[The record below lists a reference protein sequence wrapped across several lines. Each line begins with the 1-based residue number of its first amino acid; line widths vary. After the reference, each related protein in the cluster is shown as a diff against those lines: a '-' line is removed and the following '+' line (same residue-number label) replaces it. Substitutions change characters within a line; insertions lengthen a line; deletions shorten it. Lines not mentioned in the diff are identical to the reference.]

1 VIQPLNG
8 RAQLDGLADLS
19 TRLTDPGDRE
29 TYATLISY
37 FHSLPPRDE
46 LFRLAE
52 LLGFLSLLGQ
62 RIPDAL
68 RESLEILRQQ
78 SQSAALYHQE
88 LDARLARL
96 PAEIAKGV
104 DPEELAEAM
113 SESFRQQ
120 IAAAG
125 LDDTARLLSAS
136 VAGLRMVSAELAA
149 SVRPLTNQYA
159 GIGTAISAELTRL
172 TYASAQL
179 RQHNA
184 DLVAQ
189 AAEER
194 WLWKIV
200 FCLATLCIGFVMGLS
215 FEKRSTANSIG
226 VIEAQMAEIQQKL
239 AAEAPRDGA
248 AIAQRRMRIGKT
260 DAQNRVK

>member
-8 RAQLDGLADLS
+8 AAVAEMKPDPLVSLAG
-19 TRLTDPGDRE
+19 RLTEPQDRE
-29 TYATLISY
+29 TYAALISY
-37 FHSLPPRDE
+37 VHSLPPGDE
-46 LFRLAE
+46 FRRLAE

-68 RESLEILRQQ
+68 RESLEAFRHQ
-78 SQSAALYHQE
+78 SQSAALYHQK
-88 LDARLARL
+88 LDERLARL
-96 PAEIAKGV
+96 PAEIAEGV

-120 IAAAG
+120 IAATG

-136 VAGLRMVSAELAA
+136 VAGLRTVSSELAT

-172 TYASAQL
+172 TNASAQL

-189 AAEER
+189 AAEAR
-194 WLWKIV
+194 WLWRIV
-200 FCLATLCIGFVMGLS
+200 FCLATLCIGFVVGLA
-215 FEKRSTANSIG
+215 FEKSSTASALADLNYQ
-226 VIEAQMAEIQQKL
+226 VTQVQQRL
-239 AAEAPRDGA
+239 AAPSPRTG
-248 AIAQRRMRIGKT
+248 R
-260 DAQNRVK
+260 

>member
-1 VIQPLNG
+1 MTQLLNG
-8 RAQLDGLADLS
+8 AAVAEMKPDPLVSLAG
-19 TRLTDPGDRE
+19 RLTEPQDRE
-29 TYATLISY
+29 TYAALISY
-37 FHSLPPRDE
+37 IHSLPPGDE
-46 LFRLAE
+46 FRRLAE

-68 RESLEILRQQ
+68 RESVETFRQQ
-78 SQSAALYHQE
+78 SQSTALYHQK

-96 PAEIAKGV
+96 PAEIAEGV

-120 IAAAG
+120 IAATG

-136 VAGLRMVSAELAA
+136 VAGLRTVSAELAT

-159 GIGTAISAELTRL
+159 GIGTVISAELTRL
-172 TYASAQL
+172 TNASAQL

-184 DLVAQ
+184 DLIVQ

-194 WLWKIV
+194 WLVKGL
-200 FCLATLCIGFVMGLS
+200 LAVALLVIGAVSGILY
-215 FEKRSTANSIG
+215 EKRTTTELLRDMGSELQRIQTPTVPAPAST
-226 VIEAQMAEIQQKL
+226 
-239 AAEAPRDGA
+239 
-248 AIAQRRMRIGKT
+248 MRNKK
-260 DAQNRVK
+260 Q